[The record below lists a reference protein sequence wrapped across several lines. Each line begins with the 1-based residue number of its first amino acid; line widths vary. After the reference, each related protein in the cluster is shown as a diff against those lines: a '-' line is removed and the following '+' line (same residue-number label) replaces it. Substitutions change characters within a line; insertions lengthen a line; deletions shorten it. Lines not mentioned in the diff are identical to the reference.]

1 MVAELV
7 RALCYP
13 KLRVTIE
20 EAHEFA
26 AIITATAGPTGLVHT
41 AGSID
46 ILRRDPSDNIVPETA
61 VRGAA
66 RYVVTG
72 NTADF
77 AELNEPTGALVF
89 RGIRILTPREFVDEL
104 G

>member
-1 MVAELV
+1 MVKWRYDTGYNRDSRSGNL
-7 RALCYP
+7 
-13 KLRVTIE
+13 
-20 EAHEFA
+20 H
-26 AIITATAGPTGLVHT
+26 GPTGLVHT

-46 ILRRDPSDNIVPETA
+46 ILRRDPSDNIVLETA